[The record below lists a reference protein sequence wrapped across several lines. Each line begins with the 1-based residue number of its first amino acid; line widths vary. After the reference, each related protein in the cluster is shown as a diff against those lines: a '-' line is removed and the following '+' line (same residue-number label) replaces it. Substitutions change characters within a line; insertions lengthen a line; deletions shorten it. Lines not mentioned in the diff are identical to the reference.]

1 MIEISRVPAESAPR
15 WTTADRSLLVE
26 QVGNPRFE
34 GDKLTL
40 ESARVDPY
48 LKSYTLD
55 APSEAECH
63 VAFLGNQPAGELRCG
78 PHWNGYLYVH
88 DLVVG
93 AAFRGQGIGKALVR
107 HATERAI
114 GLGLM
119 GVTLE
124 TQSTNLPA
132 CRLYERCGFVLGG
145 FDRLLYQALAPI
157 STEVALFWYW
167 TPAYQEARA

>member
-1 MIEISRVPAESAPR
+1 MMKISRVSTEDAPS

-26 QVGNPRFE
+26 QIGSPRFE
-34 GDKLTL
+34 GSKLIL
-40 ESARVDPY
+40 EAARVAPF

-63 VAFLGNQPAGELRCG
+63 VAFFRNQPAGELRCG

-93 AAFRGQGIGKALVR
+93 VAFRGQGVGKALVR
-107 HATERAI
+107 HATERAKS
-114 GLGLM
+114 LGLY

-124 TQSTNLPA
+124 TQNTNLPA

-145 FDRLLYQALAPI
+145 FDRLLYQALTPT
-157 STEVALFWYW
+157 STEAALFWYW
-167 TPAYQEARA
+167 TPD

>member
-1 MIEISRVPAESAPR
+1 MIEISRVSAEGTQS

-26 QVGNPRFE
+26 HVGSPRFE
-34 GDKLTL
+34 GSKLVL

-63 VAFLGNQPAGELRCG
+63 VAFVGNQPAGEVRCG

-93 AAFRGQGIGKALVR
+93 AAFRRQGIGKALVR
-107 HATERAI
+107 HATQRAES
-114 GLGLM
+114 LELS

-124 TQSTNLPA
+124 TQNTNLPA

-145 FDRLLYQALAPI
+145 FDLLLYQALTPI

-167 TPAYQEARA
+167 TPA

>member
-1 MIEISRVPAESAPR
+1 MEISHVSAERALS

-26 QVGNPRFE
+26 QVGSPRFE
-34 GDKLTL
+34 GGKLIL
-40 ESARVDPY
+40 EWARVDSY

-55 APSEAECH
+55 AASDAECH
-63 VAFLGNQPAGELRCG
+63 LAFLGNQAAGELRCA
-78 PHWNGYLYVH
+78 PHWNGYLCVH

-93 AAFRGQGIGKALVR
+93 TAFRGQGIGKALVR
-107 HATERAI
+107 HATERAMS
-114 GLGLM
+114 LGLK

-124 TQSTNLPA
+124 TQNTNLPA

-145 FDRLLYQALAPI
+145 FDRLLYQALTPL

-167 TPAYQEARA
+167 TPRSRA